1 MDWTE
6 IITAVIAAVAA
17 VGVSALVQSK
27 ATAVL
32 QAKFEALKEDIATL
46 SGRVDKHNQLQERML
61 KNECKIEEL
70 EKEIDS
76 FP

>member
-17 VGVSALVQSK
+17 VGGSALVQSK

-32 QAKFEALKEDIATL
+32 QAKFEALKEEDIATL
-46 SGRVDKHNQLQERML
+46 SGRVDKHNQLQERVL

-70 EKEIDS
+70 EKEIRG
-76 FP
+76 